1 MLLKCLP
8 PPHCNVGGIWNHAQN
23 LLKKKEVEEEGEE
36 EERESNSQEKGAL
49 PNRLP
54 MPAAGNPVEEVLPL
68 ELLQPLRNS

>member
-1 MLLKCLP
+1 
-8 PPHCNVGGIWNHAQN
+8 
-23 LLKKKEVEEEGEE
+23 LKKKVEEEGEE